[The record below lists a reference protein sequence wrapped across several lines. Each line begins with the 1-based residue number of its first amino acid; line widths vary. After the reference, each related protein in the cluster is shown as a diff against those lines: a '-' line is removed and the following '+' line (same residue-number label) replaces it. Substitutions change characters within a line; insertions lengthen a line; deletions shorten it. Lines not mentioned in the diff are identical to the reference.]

1 MSGYRLLSITCA
13 LSLMACSADTV
24 PAGSAATSADA
35 TGSTAD
41 GDGVTASGDA
51 GAPTPDD
58 TANATGQDST
68 VPLACDNLC
77 EAGAE
82 RCSEDMST
90 IESCMTGSDGCFQ
103 WFPQATCLAGDLCI
117 DAACITPVT
126 PYDFES
132 AAPWYSCPSEF
143 PTEGVTVVTAFDAA
157 DQYFGEPNLR
167 KIEAQAEFPAPGS
180 WSKVGLWFHLECP
193 ENGLCDHW
201 DRSGSIQ
208 LVLNPDAAEG
218 EPREHL
224 ELLRH
229 ITPYRVEMCQ
239 FVDIT
244 PLAHLL
250 TGTQTLTSWIDTW
263 VGPGH
268 AQGEGWR
275 VTAKF
280 VFYQGADAG
289 ADEVL
294 NVWGRRNITVGEIEQ
309 DANVDSQF
317 EPVSIAIPEAATQV
331 RAHLTTTGH
340 SFGNTYNCAEFCEMR
355 HDILVNG
362 VIAHSINPWRND
374 CAQNPVSPQYGT
386 WEYPRNGWCPGGSAV
401 GHIVDL
407 TDHVTPGES
416 VNIDLDIRLYDGQE
430 YDNTSPVDL
439 LPYTYVALKL
449 YAYE

>member
-1 MSGYRLLSITCA
+1 
-13 LSLMACSADTV
+13 MACGDAPEADSGAPLGHTGPSTAPGDDTGAAGGNGEPAAV
-24 PAGSAATSADA
+24 DNDTAGSAPSGSDTSPAGPEPDTLGPC
-35 TGSTAD
+35 TG
-41 GDGVTASGDA
+41 
-51 GAPTPDD
+51 
-58 TANATGQDST
+58 
-68 VPLACDNLC
+68 LC
-77 EAGAE
+77 EPGSG
-82 RCSEDMST
+82 RCSEDLT
-90 IESCMTGSDGCFQ
+90 TLESCMTGSDGCFQ
-103 WFPQATCLAGDLCI
+103 WIPQATCLAGDVCV
-117 DAACITPVT
+117 DGACMTPVT
-126 PYDFES
+126 PYDFE
-132 AAPWYSCPSEF
+132 ANAPWHSCPDSL

-167 KIEAQAEFPAPGS
+167 QIEAQVAFPEPGS

-208 LVLNPDAAEG
+208 LVLNPDAPEG

-229 ITPYRVEMCQ
+229 ITPYKVQMCQ

-280 VFYQGADAG
+280 VFYSGVDAG
-289 ADEVL
+289 ADDVL
-294 NVWGRRNITVGEIEQ
+294 NVWGRRSITVGEVEL
-309 DANVDSQF
+309 DANVDSQI
-317 EPVSIAIPEAATQV
+317 EPVTVTIPETATQV
-331 RAHLTTTGH
+331 LAHLTTTGH
-340 SFGNTYNCAEFCEMR
+340 SFGNTDNCAEFCQMR
-355 HDILVNG
+355 HDIIVNG
-362 VIAHSINPWRND
+362 AIAHSINPWRND

-386 WEYPRNGWCPGGSAV
+386 WEYPRNGWCPGASSV

-407 TDHVTPGES
+407 TGLVTPGEDAH
-416 VNIDLDIRLYDGQE
+416 IDLDIRMYDGSE
-430 YDNTSPVDL
+430 YNNTSPVDL

-449 YAYE
+449 YTYE